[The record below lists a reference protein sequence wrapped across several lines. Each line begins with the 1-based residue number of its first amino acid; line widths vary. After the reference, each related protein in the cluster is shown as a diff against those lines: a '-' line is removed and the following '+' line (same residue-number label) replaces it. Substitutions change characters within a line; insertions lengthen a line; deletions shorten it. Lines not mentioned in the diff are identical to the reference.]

1 MSSVEVL
8 FCSSIFFSID
18 VRRAGSRSYRDRGYR
33 DSLCQQEPVIDE
45 RADRASRSMRKRLC
59 NVRAAHHRPCIATLP
74 NGLPSAQWLG
84 YTRRLCN
91 FRLRVLPTMEINPI
105 LNSIKDLSERSETI
119 RGYL

>member
-1 MSSVEVL
+1 
-8 FCSSIFFSID
+8 
-18 VRRAGSRSYRDRGYR
+18 
-33 DSLCQQEPVIDE
+33 
-45 RADRASRSMRKRLC
+45 MRKRLC
-59 NVRAAHHRPCIATLP
+59 NVRAAHHRPCTATLP
-74 NGLPSAQWLG
+74 NGLPSARWLG